1 MSTFLTGALAGYGI
15 AIPVGPIA
23 VLIVQ
28 VGIRCGW
35 RCAASAASGAATAD
49 FTFAIAAVAGGA
61 AIGGLIDSVEG
72 PFRVISALV
81 LLVMA
86 VSVYRSSRRP
96 LDTDVDPVANRKE
109 YAATFA
115 KFLGLTIVNPPTVIY
130 FAAFIVGLGLAD
142 DLSAGQAV
150 AFVAGAFIASLS
162 WQLVL
167 ATVGAVAGS
176 RLPPGAQSVTGVVG
190 SLIVVGMAVAIL
202 IR

>member
-1 MSTFLTGALAGYGI
+1 MRTFLTGALAGYGI

-35 RCAASAASGAATAD
+35 ACAASAAAGAAAAD
-49 FTFAIAAVAGGA
+49 LTFAVIAVAGGA
-61 AIGGLIDSVEG
+61 AIGGLIESVEG

-81 LLVMA
+81 LVLMA

-96 LDTDVDPVANRKE
+96 LDADPAPVANPRE
-109 YAATFA
+109 YAATFG

-130 FAAFIVGLGLAD
+130 FAAFVVGMGLAD
-142 DLSAGQAV
+142 DLSTGQAL
-150 AFVAGAFIASLS
+150 AFVAGAFLASLS

-167 ATVGAVAGS
+167 ATTGAAAGS
-176 RLPPGAQSVTGVVG
+176 RLPPAAQSLTGVIG
-190 SLIVVGMAVAIL
+190 SLIVAGMAVAIL
-202 IR
+202 VR

>member
-1 MSTFLTGALAGYGI
+1 MRTFLTGALAGYGI

-35 RCAASAASGAATAD
+35 ACAASAAAGAAAAD
-49 FTFAIAAVAGGA
+49 LTFAVIAVAGGA
-61 AIGGLIDSVEG
+61 AIGGLIESVEG

-81 LLVMA
+81 LVLMA

-96 LDTDVDPVANRKE
+96 LDPDPAPMANPRE
-109 YAATFA
+109 YAATFG

-130 FAAFIVGLGLAD
+130 FAAFVVGMGL
-142 DLSAGQAV
+142 
-150 AFVAGAFIASLS
+150 AFVAGAFLASLS

-167 ATVGAVAGS
+167 ATTGAAAGS
-176 RLPPGAQSVTGVVG
+176 RLPPAAQSLTGVIG
-190 SLIVVGMAVAIL
+190 SLIVAGMAVAIL
-202 IR
+202 VR